1 MKKKKTGPTSS
12 ELEILQV
19 LWKNSPLSVRAVHD
33 QISENKETGYTTTLK
48 TMQIMT
54 EKGLV
59 SREIL
64 GKKHVYS
71 PVQTEDLIQD
81 ELLDKFLK
89 RAFQGS
95 TYKLV
100 LKALGNHTTNHKE
113 LAEIQEF
120 INQKKKENES
130 I

>member
-100 LKALGNHTTNHKE
+100 LKALGNHTTNHQE

-120 INQKKKENES
+120 INQKKKENGS